1 MWDAASWLH
10 TLSAKQHATTVSIVG
25 AFLAIAK
32 LLPFINVEELFR
44 I

>member
-1 MWDAASWLH
+1 MWDAASWLY
-10 TLSAKQHATTVSIVG
+10 TLSAKQHATVTIVG

-44 I
+44 T

>member
-10 TLSAKQHATTVSIVG
+10 TLSTKQHATVSIAG

-32 LLPFINVEELFR
+32 LLPFINVAEL
-44 I
+44 